1 MSTVELLLSVVGVVT
16 FVYFA
21 CLTPLSLFF
30 TVVAWRAVIRSM
42 HAQPHAAM
50 DDAFASPLTP
60 GISVLVPA
68 YNEEAGIVEGVRS
81 LVAVRYPRFEVIVV
95 NDGSTDATLARLREE
110 FDLVPAH
117 RTLRGKLASKPVRG
131 VYRSRRSRDL
141 YVIDKQNGG
150 KSDALNAGV
159 DAAHYPYVCA
169 VDADSVIEGDAL
181 LRVAKPILDDPH
193 RVVATGG
200 TVRIANGCRIDHGRV
215 VTQGLSKNRLVV
227 LQVIEYFRIFL
238 VGRVGWSV
246 LKSLL
251 IISGA
256 FGLFRRSLIEE
267 VGGYSTETVGED
279 MELIL
284 RLHRH
289 LHERDQEY
297 RIEFVAEPVC
307 WTEAPEDLRS
317 LARQRRRW
325 QRGLG
330 ESLWRHRR
338 LIGNRRYGSLGFV
351 ALPFFVVFEFLGPAI
366 EVAGPFVMIAW
377 YLAGGLSLE
386 YMIAFFVLSLLL
398 GVLLSVAALV
408 LDEFSFRR
416 YKRGRDVGRLVA
428 YAVFETFG
436 YRQLVAFW
444 RTLAYLDL
452 ARGKKGWGRQRRHGI
467 GDTGPATDGE
477 RHSAAIQGVL

>member
-1 MSTVELLLSVVGVVT
+1 MSTLELLLDVVGVVT
-16 FVYFA
+16 FFYFA

-30 TVVAWRAVIRSM
+30 TVVAWRAVMRSM

-60 GISVLVPA
+60 GISMLVPA

-81 LVAVRYPRFEVIVV
+81 LVDIRYPRFEVIVV

-117 RTLRGKLASKPVRG
+117 RTLRGKLATKPVRG
-131 VYRSRRSRDL
+131 VYRSRRRRDF

-169 VDADSVIEGDAL
+169 LDADGVIEGDAL

-193 RVVATGG
+193 HVVATGG

-215 VTQGLSKNRLVV
+215 VNQRLPKKRLVV

-238 VGRVGWSV
+238 VGRVSGSA

-279 MELIL
+279 MELVL

-289 LHERDQEY
+289 LRHCDGAH
-297 RIEFVAEPVC
+297 RIEFVPEPVC

-317 LARQRRRW
+317 LARQRRRGPGGRAAS
-325 QRGLG
+325 RGRHPPPIGQPRDGARGVVGLAVLVVVECLG
-330 ESLWRHRR
+330 AAHE
-338 LIGNRRYGSLGFV
+338 GAGGSEEHPTEL
-351 ALPFFVVFEFLGPAI
+351 L
-366 EVAGPFVMIAW
+366 
-377 YLAGGLSLE
+377 GGLSLE
-386 YMIAFFVLSLLL
+386 YMVAFFALSGVL

-444 RTLAYLDL
+444 RTLAYFDL
-452 ARGKKGWGRQRRHGI
+452 ARGKKDWGRQRRHGI

-477 RHSAAIQGVL
+477 RNSAATESVL